1 MGNTIVS
8 IEVDGLIADVNCVV
22 MGHLIESVDAILGM
36 DFIQLAG
43 GLEWKHGKVRFLSVR
58 NREDGR
64 QLKLDRKARAA
75 VSQAKPV
82 PMLTVEDK
90 DFEARFDGISWTVRW
105 HWRDGQPPVLINE
118 VDWYRSAKTEQ
129 VKEKMEEEVKTWIKR
144 GWMKRCEDQSNGKG
158 ILPLLAVVQANKDKM
173 TVSFTPSEKNRA
185 DALTRVPKASLGEVE
200 VASVVDIQDLHSK
213 HHFGV
218 DRTLYLTRLVDP
230 SVKRECVESV
240 MRLCRQCQT
249 IDPAPSNHV
258 LGEISVPENWAR
270 LALDVTHFQGRAYL
284 TVVDCGLSRFAV
296 WREVASENAREICG
310 HMTQII
316 LERGPPDEVLMDN
329 STAFRSHQFAEACR
343 EWNVTRRFRA
353 AYRPSGNGIA
363 ERMHRTIKSMAAR
376 SGKSPLKMVFW
387 YNLAAREGVN
397 GETAPAKVL
406 HKYSWRHPALK
417 REREQ
422 NVIHSRFSVG
432 DPVVVKPADKRCM
445 TGWADGKV
453 TGITSENTIEVDGV
467 PRHVLD
473 VCRLFLDGESDEEHT
488 DEPDDVIAQEVQE
501 APRRSERARRQPA
514 WLSDYEY

>member
-22 MGHLIESVDAILGM
+22 MGHLIEGVDAILGM

-58 NREDGR
+58 DREDGR

-75 VSQAKPV
+75 VSQANPV
-82 PMLTVEDK
+82 PMLTVKDK
-90 DFEARFDGISWTVRW
+90 DFEARFDGKSWTVRW
-105 HWRDGQPPVLINE
+105 HWRDRQPPVLINE
-118 VDWYRSAKTEQ
+118 VDCYRSAKTEQ
-129 VKEKMEEEVKTWIKR
+129 VKEKLEEEVKTWIKR

-158 ILPLLAVVQANKDKM
+158 ILPLLAVVQVNKDKM

-185 DALTRVPKASLGEVE
+185 DALTRVPKAWLGEVAS
-200 VASVVDIQDLHSK
+200 VASVVDIQDLQSK

-240 MRLCRQCQT
+240 VRSCRQCQT

-258 LGEISVPENWAR
+258 PGEISVPENWAR
-270 LALDVTHFQGRAYL
+270 LALDLTHFQGRAYL
-284 TVVDCGLSRFAV
+284 TVVDCGPSRFAV

-310 HMTQII
+310 HMTQIF

-343 EWNVTRRFRA
+343 EWNITRRFRA

-376 SGKSPLKMVFW
+376 SGM
-387 YNLAAREGVN
+387 R
-397 GETAPAKVL
+397 
-406 HKYSWRHPALK
+406 
-417 REREQ
+417 
-422 NVIHSRFSVG
+422 
-432 DPVVVKPADKRCM
+432 
-445 TGWADGKV
+445 WADGKV

-473 VCRLFLDGESDEEHT
+473 VRRLFLDGESDEEHT

-501 APRRSERARRQPA
+501 APRRSELTRRPPA
-514 WLSDYEY
+514 WLSDYEC

>member
-8 IEVDGLIADVNCVV
+8 IEVDGLITDVNCVV
-22 MGHLIESVDAILGM
+22 MGHLIEGVDAILGM

-75 VSQAKPV
+75 VSRAKPV

-90 DFEARFDGISWTVRW
+90 DFEARFDGKSWTVRW

-129 VKEKMEEEVKTWIKR
+129 VKEKMEEE
-144 GWMKRCEDQSNGKG
+144 
-158 ILPLLAVVQANKDKM
+158 M

-185 DALTRVPKASLGEVE
+185 DALTRVPKAWLGEVE
-200 VASVVDIQDLHSK
+200 VASVVDIEDLHSK

-218 DRTLYLTRLVDP
+218 DRTLYLTR
-230 SVKRECVESV
+230 
-240 MRLCRQCQT
+240 
-249 IDPAPSNHV
+249 
-258 LGEISVPENWAR
+258 
-270 LALDVTHFQGRAYL
+270 
-284 TVVDCGLSRFAV
+284 FAV
-296 WREVASENAREICG
+296 WREVASENAREMCG

-343 EWNVTRRFRA
+343 EWNITRRFRA

-422 NVIHSRFSVG
+422 NVIHSRFNVG
-432 DPVVVKPADKRCM
+432 DPVVVKPADRRCT

-453 TGITSENTIEVDGV
+453 TGITSENTIEVDCV
-467 PRHVLD
+467 QCHVLD

-501 APRRSERARRQPA
+501 APRRSERARRPPA